1 MKIGMMKTWV
11 LSALMVLAG
20 TGMAFGMSFDV
31 EGSSTSGLNDTTATA
46 QDIGTILGGPLG
58 LFFDIDFASDIGATS
73 DDDEGLDP
81 ALWIFNSTGLLLASN
96 DDSHF
101 FMIGAFN
108 AGTDP
113 GSDPFADHDPFIGEL
128 VLTPGMYFAA
138 VAFYSNNASAED
150 QGSAVKTF
158 LSVSGFSWSGVT
170 PDSSFDLDVICDDIT
185 DPKEQCTGQ
194 YRLQIRT
201 TFADTTPQLTVMGYI
216 DENNENDVDF
226 YKFTIGTNDST
237 NPIPEPSTILLL
249 GSGLVGLIGY
259 RLKKTA

>member
-1 MKIGMMKTWV
+1 MCFESPVSRHPVT
-11 LSALMVLAG
+11 
-20 TGMAFGMSFDV
+20 F
-31 EGSSTSGLNDTTATA
+31 
-46 QDIGTILGGPLG
+46 
-58 LFFDIDFASDIGATS
+58 LFSKN
-73 DDDEGLDP
+73 EGLDP

-96 DDSHF
+96 DDSDF
-101 FMIGAFN
+101 FGIGASN

-113 GSDPFADHDPFIGEL
+113 GSDPFADQDPFIGEL

-138 VAFYSNNASAED
+138 VAFFINEASAVS
-150 QGSAVKTF
+150 QGSAVGTF

-170 PDSSFDLDVICDDIT
+170 PDSSFDLDANCDDPS

-237 NPIPEPSTILLL
+237 NPIPEPSTIVLL

>member
-11 LSALMVLAG
+11 LSGLMVLAG

-31 EGSSTSGLNDTTATA
+31 EGPSSSGANDTTATA

-58 LFFDIDFASDIGATS
+58 LFFDIDFAEDIGATS
-73 DDDEGLDP
+73 DDDEGLDS
-81 ALWIFNSTGLLLASN
+81 ALWIFNSAGLLLASD
-96 DDSHF
+96 DDSDF
-101 FMIGAFN
+101 FAIGGLN
-108 AGTDP
+108 ADTDP

-128 VLTPGMYFAA
+128 VLSPGMYFAA
-138 VAFYSNNASAED
+138 VSFYKNDANAES
-150 QGSAVKTF
+150 QGSATSTS
-158 LSVSGFSWSGVT
+158 LSVSGVSWSGVT
-170 PDSSFDLDVICDDIT
+170 PDTSFDLAGDCDRSEPD
-185 DPKEQCTGQ
+185 DQCIGQ

-226 YKFTIGTNDST
+226 YKFTIGTNGST
-237 NPIPEPSTILLL
+237 NPVPEPSTIVLL

-259 RLKKTA
+259 RMKKTA